1 MPLTGLLS
9 PTHPAYLASRKFILS
24 GDNPYYFSGSAA
36 SGVGGPH
43 VGYNMIWPMSL
54 VVQAMTSTSDDE
66 VEILIDYLLFLISD
80 FHLHIFVRTDR
91 AMFTMASFKLSR
103 NRIYARKFR
112 RRRFR

>member
-1 MPLTGLLS
+1 LPLSGLLS

-24 GDNPYYFSGSAA
+24 GDNPYYFSGTAA

-66 VEILIDYLLFLISD
+66 VAIFIQEIF
-80 FHLHIFVRTDR
+80 FFQ
-91 AMFTMASFKLSR
+91 
-103 NRIYARKFR
+103 N
-112 RRRFR
+112 